1 MTQAQTHPDPRQLL
15 EAFEAF
21 TAASEHLQARY
32 EALQSQLGQLQGEL
46 QTVIEAVPFAI
57 WVLGEDGSLRFTNRP
72 QGLEGRFLQG
82 PAPWEPGSPGGQRR
96 VQTAEGRELIFEEE
110 RRSAPH
116 GGTIVTLRDVTEA
129 VLRAQ
134 QATREDRLAAM
145 GRMAAELAHEI
156 RNPLGSLALFS
167 GMLVQDLAEQPGPL
181 ELARKMQEGVG
192 RLNSLV
198 GNSLSFSRDLH
209 PKLGAIALRAFWED
223 VLRSTTLA
231 EAVPWEN
238 QVPEQATWLGD
249 PDLLRQVA
257 QNLLQNAIR
266 ALQDAET
273 PRITLAAVEERLEG
287 QPCWHLTLADNG
299 CGIREEAL
307 AKVFDPFFSTF
318 GGGTGLGL
326 AVCHRIIVA
335 HGGLLFIES
344 QMGRGTKVHLRLA
357 APAGAC
363 RQSGTMRPSSPRG
376 VPMSFIHL
384 HPGNQAPEIVNAIIE
399 IPTGSRIKY
408 EIDHHTG
415 LVHVDRVL
423 FSPFHYPAEYG
434 FIPGTLAEDGDPAD
448 ILVLINGSTYPGVVI
463 RARPIGL
470 LRMTDDKGHDAKI
483 LAVATDDPT
492 YAHVTSRSDLP
503 PHFLLEV
510 EHFFLTY
517 KDLER
522 KSVASDGWGGKDEA
536 HAFVRA
542 SIENYNKQQKKKK

>member
-1 MTQAQTHPDPRQLL
+1 MTEAQAHPDPRQLL

-21 TAASEHLQARY
+21 TAASEHLQTRY

-57 WVLGEDGSLRFTNRP
+57 WVLAEDGSLRFTNRP

-167 GMLVQDLAEQPGPL
+167 GMLVEDLAEQAGPL
-181 ELARKMQEGVG
+181 ELAKKMQEGVG
-192 RLNSLV
+192 RLNSVV
-198 GNSLSFSRDLH
+198 GNTLAFTRDLH
-209 PKLGAIALRAFWED
+209 PKQGALSLRSFWEET
-223 VLRSTTLA
+223 LRSSTLA

-238 QVPEQATWLGD
+238 QIPEQATWAGD
-249 PDLLRQVA
+249 PGLLRQVA

-266 ALQDAET
+266 ALEDAEA
-273 PRITLAAVEERLEG
+273 PRIILAAVEERLEG
-287 QPCWHLTLADNG
+287 RACWHLTLTDNG
-299 CGIREEAL
+299 CGIPEEAL

-344 QMGRGTKVHLRLA
+344 QRGRGTTVHLRLA
-357 APAGAC
+357 AASPA
-363 RQSGTMRPSSPRG
+363 
-376 VPMSFIHL
+376 
-384 HPGNQAPEIVNAIIE
+384 
-399 IPTGSRIKY
+399 
-408 EIDHHTG
+408 
-415 LVHVDRVL
+415 
-423 FSPFHYPAEYG
+423 
-434 FIPGTLAEDGDPAD
+434 
-448 ILVLINGSTYPGVVI
+448 
-463 RARPIGL
+463 
-470 LRMTDDKGHDAKI
+470 
-483 LAVATDDPT
+483 
-492 YAHVTSRSDLP
+492 
-503 PHFLLEV
+503 
-510 EHFFLTY
+510 
-517 KDLER
+517 
-522 KSVASDGWGGKDEA
+522 
-536 HAFVRA
+536 
-542 SIENYNKQQKKKK
+542 